1 MRRTYRVVAGV
12 LALGATVALAVVGV
26 APHGGHTWVAYIQT
40 AMSFAADKVSATGGH
55 TWIA

>member
-1 MRRTYRVVAGV
+1 MRKTYIIVAGV
-12 LALGATVALAVVGV
+12 LALGATVALAIMGV
-26 APHGGHTWVAYIQT
+26 APNGGHTWIASIQT